1 MRIYNGDCI
10 EYLRRD
16 VGPYDMIFADP
27 PDNLGLRYGEYKDD
41 LPLDTYY
48 WKLECLT
55 WLALNKCKCFWLS
68 YYWQHDIEIKGRL
81 RSLLKTQRFS
91 AHRAKTFIWRYTFGQ
106 HNENDFG
113 SGFRY
118 LLRVVSPTW
127 KPVELPRVESERQ
140 RIGDARANP
149 EGRIPDDVWDFNII
163 QDVPRVVGN
172 AKERRVWHPT
182 QHPEAL
188 IERIIMSSVP
198 KDGTILDCYNGTG
211 TVMRVGQRMGRDVH
225 GVDIDGLYCSKVSLE
240 LGVGIYDILGQPL
253 QSP

>member
-1 MRIYNGDCI
+1 MRIINGDCI

-16 VGPYDMIFADP
+16 VSYDMIFADP
-27 PDNLGLRYGEYKDD
+27 PDNLGLGYREYKDD
-41 LPLDTYY
+41 LPESEYY
-48 WKLECLT
+48 WRLETLM

-106 HNENDFG
+106 HNQHDFG

-118 LLRVVSPTW
+118 LLRVVGPTW

-149 EGRIPDDVWDFNII
+149 EGRVPDDVWDF
-163 QDVPRVVGN
+163 PRVVGN
-172 AKERRVWHPT
+172 AKERRAWHPT

-188 IERIIMSSVP
+188 VERIIMSSVP
-198 KDGTILDCYNGTG
+198 AGVTILDCYNGTG

-225 GVDIDGLYCSKVSLE
+225 GVDIDSGYCQKVSQE
-240 LGVGIYDILGQPL
+240 LGVGIYDILGVPI